1 MMDDTFSVM
10 CKGARYLPMPTTLVP
25 EIERNR
31 ILALPN
37 SNRLHRWDDAW
48 YDLWDGEPY
57 LFGNHTGTN
66 LGRIDPPPFWPTQL
80 TSEPMADPRFE
91 TPAVDWVYQFDV
103 KAGGKKQLPYFGAL
117 VRQDITYWL
126 RYKYIGAGVTFAAS
140 MSFFDIDGDLIYKTT
155 STEMPSS
162 GGGSGWAAA
171 GPFNITAPPTSRYLS
186 WEIVMTGAGVAALG
200 AISITDYRP
209 AAYRDPRA
217 IAVMLNTGAAEVQST
232 DGTLMEDPV
241 VTMESALKTM
251 EDGGTVTVV
260 QSSLESYEKIIIA
273 KLYGILDLYV
283 PSGVQT
289 VVLTPDNPE
298 FEPLWEQGYQYSP
311 Q

>member
-1 MMDDTFSVM
+1 
-10 CKGARYLPMPTTLVP
+10 
-25 EIERNR
+25 
-31 ILALPN
+31 
-37 SNRLHRWDDAW
+37 
-48 YDLWDGEPY
+48 
-57 LFGNHTGTN
+57 
-66 LGRIDPPPFWPTQL
+66 
-80 TSEPMADPRFE
+80 
-91 TPAVDWVYQFDV
+91 
-103 KAGGKKQLPYFGAL
+103 
-117 VRQDITYWL
+117 
-126 RYKYIGAGVTFAAS
+126 
-140 MSFFDIDGDLIYKTT
+140 
-155 STEMPSS
+155 
-162 GGGSGWAAA
+162 
-171 GPFNITAPPTSRYLS
+171 
-186 WEIVMTGAGVAALG
+186 MTGAGVAALG